1 MFLQLEA
8 GDSQLISLLSVLS
21 LITCTTGAAMDA
33 YVAFLS
39 TSRQILRYAD
49 SQLIDQA
56 LEEQHSDFNP
66 LSYITVLPSGIAN
79 NMPQQ

>member
-8 GDSQLISLLSVLS
+8 GEFSVDFLAE
-21 LITCTTGAAMDA
+21 CFEPDNVHDRAAMDA
-33 YVAFLS
+33 YVAFLC
-39 TSRQILRYAD
+39 TSRQIHRYAD